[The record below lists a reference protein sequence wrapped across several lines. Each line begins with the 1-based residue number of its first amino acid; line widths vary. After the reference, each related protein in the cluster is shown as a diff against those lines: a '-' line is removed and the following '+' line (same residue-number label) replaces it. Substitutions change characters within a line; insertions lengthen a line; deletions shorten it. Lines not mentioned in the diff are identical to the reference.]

1 MKKEFAKVI
10 VDISHEKVDRPFGYR
25 IPERLADSVTP
36 GVRVKIP
43 FGAGNALRTGYVIEV
58 TDHSEFPRERMKEID
73 SVLPGTKEPSQ
84 RLIVLAAWM
93 KQQYGSTM
101 IQALKTVL
109 PARVT
114 VGEKERK
121 SIELLLQDAQT
132 QELAAQMERKHQT
145 ARLRLLQELMVNRTI
160 SWEAATKRLKVPSS
174 VISKLESDGVLKVHA
189 SVAYRNP
196 IRRMGEET
204 EKKTL
209 SEEQQGAVNGILN
222 AFDQNDRRPSLIHGI
237 TGSGK
242 TEVYLAL
249 IEGMIK
255 RGRQSIVL
263 IPEIAL
269 TYQTVQR
276 FTARFGDRV
285 SVMNSTLSA
294 GEKQDQC
301 RRAERGELDV
311 IIGPRSALFV
321 PFPNLGMILMD
332 EEHELSYKSE
342 TSPKY
347 HARETAQKLAE
358 LSDATLVLG
367 SATPSLE
374 AYSRAQNGNYH
385 FYKLTKRLTGG
396 SLPRVEIADL
406 RQELRNGNRSIFS
419 MSLQEKLRDR
429 LARKEQSLLFLNRR
443 GYAGFVSCRA
453 CGYVCKCPHCDVSL
467 SEHRGGRLV
476 CHYCGYEQPSVKL
489 CPSCGSKYILGF
501 RAGTEAMEEQLHKM
515 FPQARVLRMDADT
528 TRTRES
534 YERILA
540 AFARGDADIL
550 VGTQMI
556 VKGHDFPAVTLVGVL
571 AADLSLSMSDYRA
584 GERTFQLLTQA
595 AGRAGRG
602 SRPGEVVIQ
611 TYQPDHYSIQYA
623 ARQDYEGFY
632 KEELTY
638 RQLLSYPP
646 ASHILAVQ
654 FYSKKQEEALAG
666 AQEAASYVRQ
676 RTQSRQVTQS
686 RQFTQ
691 QMSGTVQIPTPATT
705 HNAAGAALPDTIVI
719 GPAPALIG
727 KINDVYRYG
736 IYLKNHDYE
745 KLVELKDGIEQ
756 MRSLPQRQKAL
767 CQFDFDPVHSF

>member
-1 MKKEFAKVI
+1 MKKEFANVI

-43 FGAGNALRTGYVIEV
+43 FGAGNVLRTGYVIEV

-109 PARVT
+109 PARAT

-145 ARLRLLQELMVNRTI
+145 ARLRLLQELMTNRTI

-285 SVMNSTLSA
+285 SVMNSTLSV
-294 GEKQDQC
+294 GEKQ
-301 RRAERGELDV
+301 
-311 IIGPRSALFV
+311 
-321 PFPNLGMILMD
+321 
-332 EEHELSYKSE
+332 
-342 TSPKY
+342 
-347 HARETAQKLAE
+347 
-358 LSDATLVLG
+358 
-367 SATPSLE
+367 
-374 AYSRAQNGNYH
+374 
-385 FYKLTKRLTGG
+385 
-396 SLPRVEIADL
+396 
-406 RQELRNGNRSIFS
+406 
-419 MSLQEKLRDR
+419 
-429 LARKEQSLLFLNRR
+429 
-443 GYAGFVSCRA
+443 
-453 CGYVCKCPHCDVSL
+453 
-467 SEHRGGRLV
+467 
-476 CHYCGYEQPSVKL
+476 
-489 CPSCGSKYILGF
+489 
-501 RAGTEAMEEQLHKM
+501 
-515 FPQARVLRMDADT
+515 
-528 TRTRES
+528 
-534 YERILA
+534 
-540 AFARGDADIL
+540 
-550 VGTQMI
+550 
-556 VKGHDFPAVTLVGVL
+556 
-571 AADLSLSMSDYRA
+571 
-584 GERTFQLLTQA
+584 
-595 AGRAGRG
+595 AGRARGAGCYHRSKVGAVCAVSKPRDDPDGRG
-602 SRPGEVVIQ
+602 
-611 TYQPDHYSIQYA
+611 A
-623 ARQDYEGFY
+623 
-632 KEELTY
+632 
-638 RQLLSYPP
+638 
-646 ASHILAVQ
+646 
-654 FYSKKQEEALAG
+654 
-666 AQEAASYVRQ
+666 
-676 RTQSRQVTQS
+676 
-686 RQFTQ
+686 
-691 QMSGTVQIPTPATT
+691 
-705 HNAAGAALPDTIVI
+705 
-719 GPAPALIG
+719 
-727 KINDVYRYG
+727 
-736 IYLKNHDYE
+736 
-745 KLVELKDGIEQ
+745 
-756 MRSLPQRQKAL
+756 
-767 CQFDFDPVHSF
+767 